1 MSEQSKTDSCAAIVG
16 INWGDEGKGRMVDLL
31 AAEYDVVVRY
41 QGGGNAGHTV
51 VNDYGTFALHLLP
64 SGIFNPGVLN
74 VLGNGVALNA
84 EQLFTEIETIAA
96 QGVNVTPE
104 NLVVSERTSLLLP
117 WHRDLDSLEEARLAD
132 KQYGSTRQGIAP
144 FYSDKFQ
151 KKTILAGEL
160 RHPERLRQHVA
171 DLLEWKNLTLTKV
184 YGAPEVTLDEVMD
197 WINMW
202 AMRLV
207 PYLANTATVLSK
219 ARAAGK
225 RILFE
230 AQLGVLRDIDF
241 GIHPFTTSSN
251 TVAAYAPVG
260 AGLPSLQLERVMGV
274 VKAYSTCVGAGPFTC
289 EWFGEKAD
297 KLRDA
302 GGEYGA
308 TTGRPRRVGPLDIV
322 ATRYGVQMQGAT
334 EIALTKMD
342 VLSDMAEIPVCVQYD
357 VHGEKTDEFP
367 FPADL
372 DAARPVE
379 VMMPG
384 WQQDISGCRTWDELP
399 EAARTYVEF
408 VEEQIGCHIR
418 FVSVGP
424 QRDAYIE
431 R

>member
-357 VHGEKTDEFP
+357 VHGEKTEEFL